1 VEQDIELIE
10 KYLADQ
16 LSPAERTQVEER
28 LQQDAQFAR
37 RMELIAQTRQAVDSE
52 VDLFR
57 EDLDKAFEEYQATQ
71 KPSISFYQSPRLIAA
86 SILLLLGVGLG
97 YFLLQSSNDPQE
109 LYTAYF
115 QVPQENLTVRDDSS
129 NGQLNMALE
138 AYNQGN
144 YQQALE
150 RFNLVLADSA
160 EDYGVLFYSG
170 ICMMMLDQPD
180 ASINRLKQVPE
191 AAASYHAPATWYLA
205 MNHLKKNQVQET
217 KTILQGL
224 AATHTG
230 KYGKDARQL
239 LKKLP

>member
-28 LQQDAQFAR
+28 LQQDAQFAS

-71 KPSISFYQSPRLIAA
+71 KPSISFYRSPRLIAA

-150 RFNLVLADSA
+150 RFKRQKQPILNDAQIESLLVRNTCVACHQKEKRLVGPAYRDIAMRKYSDERIVQLIYNPQPKNWPEYTTPMAAMPQLPKDEALKIAAWINSLA
-160 EDYGVLFYSG
+160 
-170 ICMMMLDQPD
+170 
-180 ASINRLKQVPE
+180 K
-191 AAASYHAPATWYLA
+191 
-205 MNHLKKNQVQET
+205 
-217 KTILQGL
+217 
-224 AATHTG
+224 
-230 KYGKDARQL
+230 
-239 LKKLP
+239 